1 MLGRTRRAQKA
12 ENCIR
17 ARENVE
23 GMVDCGQWLCDK
35 IKLSQ
40 ELESLKHNPATALWL
55 GSGVFIFLD
64 SGSFGLGSRCIQMCG
79 QSGNTRARSMV
90 ESGLCVPMKDFTN
103 IYRRLPN

>member
-1 MLGRTRRAQKA
+1 MLCRTGRAQKA

-23 GMVDCGQWLCDK
+23 GMVDCEQWLCDK

-103 IYRRLPN
+103 IYRKLPN

>member
-1 MLGRTRRAQKA
+1 MLGRTGRAQKA

-40 ELESLKHNPATALWL
+40 ELESLKHNPTTALWL
-55 GSGVFIFLD
+55 GSGVFIFLG

-90 ESGLCVPMKDFTN
+90 ESGLCVPNEGFHK
-103 IYRRLPN
+103 YL

>member
-1 MLGRTRRAQKA
+1 MLGRTGRAQKA
-12 ENCIR
+12 ENCIK

-23 GMVDCGQWLCDK
+23 WMADCGQWLCDK

-40 ELESLKHNPATALWL
+40 ELESLKHHPASALWL
-55 GSGVFIFLD
+55 GSGVFIFLG

-79 QSGNTRARSMV
+79 QSGNTRAGSTV

-103 IYRRLPN
+103 ICRRLPN